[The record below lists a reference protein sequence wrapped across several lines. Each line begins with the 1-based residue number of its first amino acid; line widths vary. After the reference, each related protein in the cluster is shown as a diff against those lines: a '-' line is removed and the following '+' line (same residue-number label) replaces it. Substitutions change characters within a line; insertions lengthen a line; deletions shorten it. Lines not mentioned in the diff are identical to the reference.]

1 MSIVGHLS
9 GLHRGRLSADPPAS
23 RLQHRRE
30 PEASRPRTVHP
41 RAEGRQ
47 LDARKTGKTGFNNFL
62 FGVFLSFKFLLCPII
77 HLSPNFLPWLGI
89 SVTRFGEIPPLWQI
103 LKIFGNIF
111 KVYLVLGN
119 FSAHF
124 GTISMLL
131 GKILIAENGQILK
144 KQSGRLVTLL
154 GIEHVGG
161 SDGKCLSRGRCSAI
175 VQFLFLK
182 YYSERQLTEARFKL
196 II

>member
-119 FSAHF
+119 FSALF

-131 GKILIAENGQILK
+131 GKFSLLK
-144 KQSGRLVTLL
+144 MAKYWKHNLVVWSHCL
-154 GIEHVGG
+154 GSSMWEAPMA
-161 SDGKCLSRGRCSAI
+161 SAFQE
-175 VQFLFLK
+175 VAALQLFN
-182 YYSERQLTEARFKL
+182 FCF
-196 II
+196 